1 MKWAIIYLAVPV
13 CMVKHVEG
21 FMSRLFRL
29 ASALPSLLVI
39 SAAFDLLPFAQTNSF
54 QAVYAAQPVAQA
66 SSSRP
71 VVNRPIKDKWALV
84 IGISKFADG
93 KINLRFPA
101 KDATDFYNFLTTA
114 GGFKK
119 DHTRLLI
126 NEKATRANILATI
139 GDRWL
144 PRLAHPDDL
153 VVVYI
158 SSHGSPADMDV
169 GGVNYIVAYDTDTE
183 SLYATGIPL
192 QDLMRIIKARVHCD
206 RVVII
211 LDACHSGAASAEAKG
226 LARSANVDASA
237 VVAGTGQLVIASSQ
251 PSQVSWESKKYQNS
265 VFTSCLIEALKQNSG
280 RTTLGAAF
288 QNMKDRVEDEVLRDR
303 GQLQTPEMKSHWDG
317 SALCLSTPPT
327 APREGLGEESVF
339 DLQEKPTAVQS
350 EAKPVVKVSPPKTIL
365 NNGNIYRV
373 FNKPQQPTTFDLDVT
388 SSVVYLMT
396 YHWND
401 GKGSVPGTLALRHAD
416 GTTYGPWAVRGQPG
430 QGGVPNAYWECEPR
444 VTLTP
449 GHYTVIDSD
458 PSTWSQN
465 DLSGKCGIA
474 KVKIVP
480 DTTKTTS
487 QKAYRREPVV
497 SIFKNG
503 NISAVFNLPTRPTW
517 FTLKAPVLVS
527 RLMNYHWND
536 GRGQDPGEIG
546 LVHQDGTVYGPWST
560 HTAPGQGGV
569 PNAYWICEPDTVL
582 KPGIYIITDSDSKT
596 WSQNPETRGSGISEV
611 SGVVQD

>member
-1 MKWAIIYLAVPV
+1 
-13 CMVKHVEG
+13 
-21 FMSRLFRL
+21 MSRIVWL
-29 ASALPSLLVI
+29 ASILAPVVMIASVAPSSLFS
-39 SAAFDLLPFAQTNSF
+39 SASSA
-54 QAVYAAQPVAQA
+54 YAAQSGPQA
-66 SSSRP
+66 AAPKASA
-71 VVNRPIKDKWALV
+71 NRPIKDKWALV

-93 KINLRFPA
+93 KINLRYPA
-101 KDATDFYNFLTTA
+101 KDATDFYNFLTSA
-114 GGFKK
+114 GGFRK
-119 DHTRLLI
+119 DHTRLLV

-206 RVVII
+206 RVVMI
-211 LDACHSGAASAEAKG
+211 LDACHSGAATADAKG
-226 LARSANVDASA
+226 LVRSANVDAGA

-265 VFTSCLIEALKQNSG
+265 VFTSCLIEALKQNGG

-327 APREGLGEESVF
+327 APREALGEDSVF
-339 DLQEKPTAVQS
+339 DLQEKPTVNQT
-350 EAKPVVKVSPPKTIL
+350 EAKPVVKVSPPKTIV

-373 FNKPQQPTTFDLDVT
+373 FNKPQNPTTFDIDVPST
-388 SSVVYLMT
+388 VIYLMT

-401 GKGSVPGTLALRHAD
+401 GKGSNPGTLALRHAD

-444 VTLTP
+444 VTLAP
-449 GHYTVIDSD
+449 GHYTLIDSE
-458 PSTWSQN
+458 PSTWAQN
-465 DLSGKCGIA
+465 NLSGFCGIA

-480 DTTKTTS
+480 DSGRTTAS
-487 QKAYRREPVV
+487 AKAYRREPVV

-503 NISAVFNLPTRPTW
+503 NISAVFNSPTRPTW
-517 FTLKAPVLVS
+517 FSLKAPVLVS

-536 GRGQDPGEIG
+536 ARGQDPGEIG
-546 LVHQDGTVYGPWST
+546 LVHQDGTIYGPWST

-569 PNAYWICEPDTVL
+569 PNAYWICEPDTVI
-582 KPGIYIITDSDSKT
+582 KPGIYVVTDSDTKT
-596 WSQNPETRGSGISEV
+596 WSQNPETKGAGITEIN
-611 SGVVQD
+611 GVVQD